1 MCSIFFFY
9 LLFWFSSATTPFSR
23 SLSLSVH
30 QSTHTNTNPAS
41 VILVRVESLQLLQED
56 VAAGDRVVL
65 VGHDEKLEDGPSAG
79 AQEQHGPVPVR
90 PSLRVHDDLIQLVPV
105 EHSRLHSFLTLKAST
120 IFSDPPTIQVG

>member
-1 MCSIFFFY
+1 MCSIFFSTC
-9 LLFWFSSATTPFSR
+9 FSGFLPLQPR
-23 SLSLSVH
+23 SLALSLSMH

-41 VILVRVESLQLLQED
+41 VVLVRVESLQLLQED

-120 IFSDPPTIQVG
+120 FFSDPPTIQVG